1 MLVTH
6 DPKRKFRLSQSE
18 PSGFNLALILRVVG
32 SNCFGAAVLAAPS
45 AVIFNFVRPVS
56 LGNRVN
62 RRSFIAGLGVAVA
75 WPVVAPAQQ
84 FAIPTIGFLHARSR
98 EDTEYMVA
106 AFKKALVESGFEE
119 GRTLKIEWRFADG

>member
-1 MLVTH
+1 MLQFGVDFT
-6 DPKRKFRLSQSE
+6 DRQEQLFWGRC
-18 PSGFNLALILRVVG
+18 LRP
-32 SNCFGAAVLAAPS
+32 PS
-45 AVIFNFVRPVS
+45 AVIFNFVRPLS

-62 RRSFIAGLGVAVA
+62 RRNFIAGLGVAAA

-106 AFKKALVESGFEE
+106 AFKKALDRKSVV
-119 GRTLKIEWRFADG
+119 